1 MQPPVRPTSAA
12 FIYLG
17 RFVMRVPVQ
26 KRGTNKDA
34 REGMPKYYF
43 FVRSGGHISHNSD
56 AVELPDIGAVL
67 EEATKSTGEL
77 LRELAHPIEP
87 GTEWRMEVANET
99 RQPLLSL
106 RIIAELFH
114 E

>member
-1 MQPPVRPTSAA
+1 
-12 FIYLG
+12 
-17 RFVMRVPVQ
+17 
-26 KRGTNKDA
+26 
-34 REGMPKYYF
+34 MPKYHCF
-43 FVRSGGHISHNSD
+43 SFVAVTTFRNNSD